1 MGVLERV
8 CWHRS
13 QERRDSLYGKE
24 NSKRLAV
31 VWKPAQRT
39 LEPNSAVAVRSKIMT
54 CIDIMRFSSLVLL
67 FGCNSD
73 ISNNAE
79 NGAHLQYV
87 NQYAEPI
94 NQDDLDDLLRRSENG
109 NGLASFVLAQHFE
122 RIEQFQLGSRFMR
135 LAVMQNE
142 PRAQLWIANRF
153 LQLSQSPLINRR
165 ESCYNLRMAYEFA
178 ENSIARSQDIDRSQ
192 SRDSLVLS
200 ASSLVEE
207 IISKHSPNNDSGGCG
222 FELQR
227 E

>member
-1 MGVLERV
+1 
-8 CWHRS
+8 
-13 QERRDSLYGKE
+13 
-24 NSKRLAV
+24 
-31 VWKPAQRT
+31 
-39 LEPNSAVAVRSKIMT
+39 MT
-54 CIDIMRFSSLVLL
+54 CIDIMRFSLLVLL
-67 FGCNSD
+67 FGCNGD

-79 NGAHLQYV
+79 SGANLHYV

-94 NQDDLDDLLRRSENG
+94 NQNDLDNLRRMSESG
-109 NGLASFVLAQHFE
+109 NGLASLVLAQHFD

-153 LQLSQSPLINRR
+153 LQLSQHPLINRR

-178 ENSIARSQDIDRSQ
+178 ENSINQSQDIDRSQ
-192 SRDSLVLS
+192 YIDSLVLS

-207 IISKHSPNNDSGGCG
+207 IISKHSPNNVNGGCG